1 MSGYTADVVLRR
13 GVVEESVRFLPKPF
27 SPAALAHA
35 VRQTLDS
42 RPSRE
47 VPSASL

>member
-1 MSGYTADVVLRR
+1 MSGYTSDVVLRR
-13 GVVEESVRFLPKPF
+13 GVIEEAVRFLPKPF

-35 VRQTLDS
+35 VRSALDL

-47 VPSASL
+47 VTSAS